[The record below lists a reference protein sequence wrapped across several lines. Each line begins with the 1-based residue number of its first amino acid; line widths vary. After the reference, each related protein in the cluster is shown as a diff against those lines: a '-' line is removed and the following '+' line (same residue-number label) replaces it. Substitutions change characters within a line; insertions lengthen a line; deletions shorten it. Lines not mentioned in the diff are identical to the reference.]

1 MPSVIAPPGAPH
13 TQFSPPP
20 IKSFSLSS
28 PAKSTNIN
36 SLDSKPLTV
45 DELMRLRCQL
55 TPDQAI
61 VSYPS
66 SGINYVDY
74 TPRQLDVFAYR
85 AAEQYALRI
94 PQRKSSDEK
103 PLVIGLLGPSNLDY
117 LITFLALSKLGHTVL
132 FLSTRISKEAYL
144 SLLNATDSRN
154 LVIHSSFRDMATKLQ
169 GDLSSLRVDELVG
182 EQTYH
187 YALGSAG
194 IDTRMS
200 QDFNLET
207 ESKHIA
213 WIIHSSGSTG
223 LPKPILQTHKA
234 AVNNYA
240 TNMDMRGFITLP
252 LYHAHGLSSF
262 FRAISSGKQI
272 HLYNASL
279 PLAKQHIID
288 IMRNNRFE
296 IFYGVPY
303 ALKLLAEST
312 EGIELLA
319 SCKIVMFGGSSC
331 PDSLGDKLV
340 ENGVNL
346 VSHFGTYVPY
356 TIHPFGR
363 PSC

>member
-1 MPSVIAPPGAPH
+1 
-13 TQFSPPP
+13 
-20 IKSFSLSS
+20 
-28 PAKSTNIN
+28 
-36 SLDSKPLTV
+36 
-45 DELMRLRCQL
+45 
-55 TPDQAI
+55 
-61 VSYPS
+61 
-66 SGINYVDY
+66 
-74 TPRQLDVFAYR
+74 
-85 AAEQYALRI
+85 
-94 PQRKSSDEK
+94 
-103 PLVIGLLGPSNLDY
+103 
-117 LITFLALSKLGHTVL
+117 
-132 FLSTRISKEAYL
+132 
-144 SLLNATDSRN
+144 
-154 LVIHSSFRDMATKLQ
+154 MATKLQ
-169 GDLSSLRVDELVG
+169 GDLPSLRVDELVG
-182 EQTYH
+182 EQAYH

-194 IDTRMS
+194 IDTRKS

-312 EGIELLA
+312 QGIELLA